1 MMNDATNTT
10 GGGDEVET
18 AANPPGIRTSKR
30 RGRPPGER
38 GPAARALAAALACT
52 IALGGCATGRK
63 VYRAGEKEMAGLNYD
78 RAVLL
83 FSKAVS
89 SDPGSTRYKVALSRA
104 KMKAAQEHFAKGQA
118 YLKASRIEAAISEFQ
133 QTVYLD
139 PSHQYAANELS
150 KALSE
155 WQRQQKADESEME
168 KLKRQAKAAAPGRV
182 APRLNPASNIPIVLR
197 FKDETVKK
205 IYDALSKASGIN
217 FIYDERVDLNKKI
230 SIDLADVTFEQ
241 ALGTLMTMNKHFFKI
256 WDENTILI
264 SDDNTQKHKEYDDL
278 VIQTF
283 YLSNADVKDVQV
295 LLRTLLDA
303 RQLAQ
308 NDRLNA
314 ITIRDTPDR
323 VQVAAKIIESNDKA
337 KSELIV
343 DIELLEINRTL
354 LQNLGIDLFG
364 PGGGTGKS
372 LNLTYGG
379 GTSVPLNNLD
389 LLKQAGSYLL
399 GPIPG
404 VVVNFL
410 KTDADAQV
418 IAKPQLRV
426 SEGEK
431 ATVRIGD
438 RIPIPT
444 TTFNAAST
452 GVGTVGVPITSF
464 TYQNVGINIDVEP
477 RVHHNKEITL
487 KLKVEVSSLAGQISA
502 GAGLSQP
509 IIGTREIDT
518 TIRLKDQETNLLAGL
533 IREEERKSMSGVPG
547 LSDVPVLKRIFG
559 NTETNV
565 QQTDIVL
572 TLTPHIIRIPDVTEE
587 DLLPLWIGTESNI
600 GLRGASKTS
609 AFGINPFE
617 AKEEDE
623 EAPMI
628 PTLPDLPVEEA
639 EPEDEGAPAEEPP
652 QNPGAALVPV
662 PAPPATTAPAP
673 EPEPTPTPA
682 PGGGGGGGGG
692 ATAPVPAPPSG
703 GETRS
708 EAAEPALVFLSPAFA
723 NVAMGEMITVG
734 VMIRSKSG
742 VGSVPFH
749 LVFDP
754 LALKFLNYSRKSPF
768 LEQDG
773 ATAFVLVSPGSS
785 GNELIVGLSR
795 EGSRPGVSGQGSL
808 IDLTFHAM
816 KAGTTTLNFSDISVL
831 DPSAQKLPF
840 DRQGMTINVTAAQ

>member
-1 MMNDATNTT
+1 MR
-10 GGGDEVET
+10 T
-18 AANPPGIRTSKR
+18 AANPPGIRKSKR
-30 RGRPPGER
+30 GARLPAGR
-38 GPAARALAAALACT
+38 GPAILALAAAAAAA
-52 IALGGCATGRK
+52 IVLGACATGRT
-63 VYRAGEKEMAGLNYD
+63 YRIGEKEMAAQNYD

-83 FSKAVS
+83 FSRAVAS
-89 SDPGSTRYKVALSRA
+89 KPESTRFKVALSRA

-118 YLKASRIEAAISEFQ
+118 YLKAVRIEAAISEFQ

-155 WQRQQKADESEME
+155 WQRQQKAEESEME
-168 KLKRQAKAAAPGRV
+168 KLKRKAKEARPGRV

-205 IYDALSKASGIN
+205 IYDALSKASGVN
-217 FIYDERVDLNKKI
+217 FIYDDRIDLNKKI

-241 ALGTLMTMNKHFFKI
+241 ALGTLMTMNKHFFKV

-264 SDDNTQKHKEYDDL
+264 ADDNPQKHKEYDDL

-337 KSELIV
+337 KAELIV

-364 PGGGTGKS
+364 PGGGSGKS
-372 LNLTYGG
+372 LSLTYGG

-389 LLKQAGSYLL
+389 LLKQTGSYLL

-418 IAKPQLRV
+418 IAKPQVRV

-444 TTFNAAST
+444 TTFNAAPT
-452 GVGTVGVPITSF
+452 VGGTVGVPITSF
-464 TYQNVGINIDVEP
+464 TYQNVGINIDIEP

-487 KLKVEVSSLAGQISA
+487 KLKVEVSSLAGQVSA
-502 GAGLSQP
+502 GGGLTQP

-547 LSDVPVLKRIFG
+547 LSDIPVIRRIFG

-587 DLLPLWIGTESNI
+587 DLLPLWIGTEGNI
-600 GLRGASKTS
+600 GLRGASRTS
-609 AFGINPFE
+609 AFGATPFE
-617 AKEEDE
+617 MKEEDE
-623 EAPMI
+623 
-628 PTLPDLPVEEA
+628 DLPVIPALPELGVEEA
-639 EPEDEGAPAEEPP
+639 EPQEEAPPEEEAPL
-652 QNPGAALVPV
+652 QSAV
-662 PAPPATTAPAP
+662 PAPSSVPGPAAPAPPGSGPETAPAP
-673 EPEPTPTPA
+673 PGPSPLPTPTPA
-682 PGGGGGGGGG
+682 PM
-692 ATAPVPAPPSG
+692 PAPEKKSPP
-703 GETRS
+703 
-708 EAAEPALVFLSPAFA
+708 EPTDPAMVFMSPAYV
-723 NVAMGEMITVG
+723 NVSMGEMFTVG

-742 VGSVPFH
+742 IGSVPFH

-754 LALKFLNYSRKSPF
+754 QALEFLNYSRLSPF
-768 LEQDG
+768 LSQDG
-773 ATAFVLVSPGSS
+773 ASTFVLATLGSG
-785 GNELIVGLSR
+785 GNEVIVGLSR
-795 EGSRPGVSGQGSL
+795 EGSRPGVSGQGAL
-808 IDLTFHAM
+808 IDLTFRSKKPGA
-816 KAGTTTLNFSDISVL
+816 TTLSFSDISVL
-831 DPSAQKLPF
+831 DPSAQRLPF
-840 DRQGMTINVTAAQ
+840 ERQGMTVNVSPGQ

>member
-1 MMNDATNTT
+1 VRTATRTT
-10 GGGDEVET
+10 GTGT
-18 AANPPGIRTSKR
+18 PT
-30 RGRPPGER
+30 RPAGS
-38 GPAARALAAALACT
+38 ACVAALAAALV
-52 IALGGCATGRK
+52 LGGCATGRA
-63 VYRAGEKEMAGLNYD
+63 YRLGEREMAAQNYD

-89 SDPGSTRYKVALSRA
+89 SKPESTRYKVALSRA
-104 KMKAAQEHFAKGQA
+104 KMRAAQEHFSKGQA
-118 YLKASRIEAAISEFQ
+118 YVKAGRTEAAIAEFQ
-133 QTVYLD
+133 QAVYLD

-150 KALSE
+150 KALAE
-155 WQRQQKADESEME
+155 WQKQQKQDESEME
-168 KLKRQAKAAAPGRV
+168 RLKRKAKEAAPGRV

-197 FKDETVKK
+197 FKDETVQK

-217 FIYDERVDLNKKI
+217 FIYDERLDRNKKI

-241 ALGTLMTMNKHFFKI
+241 ALDTLMTMNKHFYKI

-264 SDDNTQKHKEYDDL
+264 ADDNQQKHKEYDDL

-314 ITIRDTPDR
+314 ITIRDTPER
-323 VQVAAKIIESNDKA
+323 VEVAGKIIESNDKA

-343 DIELLEINRTL
+343 DVELLEINRTL

-364 PGGGTGKS
+364 PGGGSGKS
-372 LNLTYGG
+372 INLTYGS
-379 GTSVPLNNLD
+379 TNPVPLNNLD
-389 LLKQAGSYLL
+389 LLKQAGSYLI

-418 IAKPQLRV
+418 IAKPQVRV
-426 SEGEK
+426 TEGEK

-444 TTFNAAST
+444 TTFNAAPT
-452 GVGTVGVPITSF
+452 VGGTVGVPITSF
-464 TYQNVGINIDVEP
+464 TYQNVGINIDIEP

-487 KLKVEVSSLAGQISA
+487 KLKVEISSLAGQVSA
-502 GAGLSQP
+502 GGGLTQP

-533 IREEERKSMSGVPG
+533 IREEERKSMSGLPG
-547 LSDVPVLKRIFG
+547 LSSIPVVRRIFG
-559 NTETNV
+559 NTETNI

-600 GLRGASKTS
+600 ALRGGSKTS
-609 AFGINPFE
+609 PFGTTPFE
-617 AKEEDE
+617 GKAGEEEELPPVPGIPELAVE
-623 EAPMI
+623 EAP
-628 PTLPDLPVEEA
+628 PAGEEE
-639 EPEDEGAPAEEPP
+639 EPLESTAPLIAPA
-652 QNPGAALVPV
+652 
-662 PAPPATTAPAP
+662 
-673 EPEPTPTPA
+673 PEPTPTPA
-682 PGGGGGGGGG
+682 PLEKTPSPGAQATPSPTPST
-692 ATAPVPAPPSG
+692 ATASPTPKPPGPVSPA
-703 GETRS
+703 T
-708 EAAEPALVFLSPAFA
+708 VFLNPTYL
-723 NVAMGEMITVG
+723 NVNKNQTFTVS
-734 VMIRSKSG
+734 VNIRSASA

-749 LVFDP
+749 LQFDP
-754 LALKFLNYSRKSPF
+754 QYLDLATTGRTSPF
-768 LEQDG
+768 LSQDG
-773 ATAFVLVSPGSS
+773 ALPFVLATLGAGGKEV
-785 GNELIVGLSR
+785 IVGLSR
-795 EGSRPGVSGQGSL
+795 EGSKPGVSGQGVL
-808 IDLTFHAM
+808 IEMTFVA
-816 KAGTTTLNFSDISVL
+816 KKSGTTTLNFTDISVL
-831 DPSAQKLPF
+831 DPSAQRLPF
-840 DRQGMTINVTAAQ
+840 DKQGMTVNIQQ

>member
-1 MMNDATNTT
+1 MRTATDTT
-10 GGGDEVET
+10 G
-18 AANPPGIRTSKR
+18 IRNSKR
-30 RGRPPGER
+30 PEG
-38 GPAARALAAALACT
+38 AARAAALLLAL
-52 IALGGCATGRK
+52 ALGGCATGRA
-63 VYRAGEKEMAGLNYD
+63 YRLGQKEMSAQNYD

-89 SDPGSTRYKVALSRA
+89 SDPESTRYKVALSRA
-104 KMKAAQEHFAKGQA
+104 RMKAAQEHFAKGQA
-118 YLKASRIEAAISEFQ
+118 YVKAGRIDGAIAEFQ

-139 PSHQYAANELS
+139 PSHQYAANELA

-155 WQRQQKADESEME
+155 WQKQQKQEESEME
-168 KLKRQAKAAAPGRV
+168 KLKREAKAAAPGRV

-205 IYDALSKASGIN
+205 IYDALSKASGVN
-217 FIYDERVDLNKKI
+217 FIYDERLDLNKKI

-241 ALGTLMTMNKHFFKI
+241 ALDTLMTMNKHFFKI

-264 SDDNTQKHKEYDDL
+264 ADDNQQKHKEYDDL

-323 VQVAAKIIESNDKA
+323 VQVAGKIIESNDKA

-343 DIELLEINRTL
+343 DVELLEINRTL
-354 LQNLGIDLFG
+354 LQNLGIDLFL
-364 PGGGTGKS
+364 PGGGSGKS

-389 LLKQAGSYLL
+389 LLKQTGSYLL

-418 IAKPQLRV
+418 IAKPQVRV

-444 TTFNAAST
+444 TTFNAAA
-452 GVGTVGVPITSF
+452 VGGTLQGVPITSF
-464 TYQNVGINIDVEP
+464 TYQNVGINIDIEP

-487 KLKVEVSSLAGQISA
+487 KLKVEVSSLAGQVSA
-502 GAGLSQP
+502 GGGLTQP

-533 IREEERKSMSGVPG
+533 IREEERKSLSGVPG
-547 LSDVPVLKRIFG
+547 LSSIPVVRRIFG
-559 NTETNV
+559 NTETNI

-587 DLLPLWIGTESNI
+587 DLLPLWIGTEGNI
-600 GLRGASKTS
+600 ALRGSSKTS
-609 AFGINPFE
+609 PFGTTPFE
-617 AKEEDE
+617 GKEEE
-623 EAPMI
+623 EEYPLV
-628 PTLPDLPVEEA
+628 PGLPELPVEEA
-639 EPEDEGAPAEEPP
+639 PPAEEEEETPP
-652 QNPGAALVPV
+652 GVVPLV
-662 PAPPATTAPAP
+662 APAP
-673 EPEPTPTPA
+673 EPTPAPTPAVPSPAPQPTPTPTPSA
-682 PGGGGGGGGG
+682 SAESQSSKPQG
-692 ATAPVPAPPSG
+692 AT
-703 GETRS
+703 
-708 EAAEPALVFLSPAFA
+708 EPATVFLNPTYMNAQQ
-723 NVAMGEMITVG
+723 GQMITVS
-734 VMIRSKSG
+734 VNIRSAAG

-749 LVFDP
+749 LGFDP
-754 LALKFLNYSRKSPF
+754 QYLEFINYGRGSPF
-768 LEQDG
+768 LSQDG
-773 ATAFVLVSPGSS
+773 ASTFVLATLGA
-785 GNELIVGLSR
+785 GKNEVIVGLSR
-795 EGSRPGVSGQGSL
+795 EGSRPGVSGQGTL
-808 IDLTFHAM
+808 IDLTFRAS
-816 KAGTTTLNFSDISVL
+816 KPGTTTLNFTDISVL
-831 DPSAQKLPF
+831 DPSAQRLPF
-840 DRQGMTINVTAAQ
+840 DKQGMTVNIQGSQ